1 MTCKFW
7 VGGRPGA
14 CKRARSFLPSIEDMN
29 MRTKDRELLNDV
41 SGRCLESM
49 LFRFGQVEELFP
61 RLRPHL
67 SHAALRRAV
76 ARLRSGAM
84 PSIDSRI
91 PACALA
97 DLLEGSIEQD
107 LLLREVEADMQGFR
121 ELEQRLRR
129 R

>member
-1 MTCKFW
+1 
-7 VGGRPGA
+7 
-14 CKRARSFLPSIEDMN
+14 
-29 MRTKDRELLNDV
+29 MRTKDWELLRDET
-41 SGRCLESM
+41 GRHLLST
-49 LFRFGQVEELFP
+49 FRCIAQAKDLFP
-61 RLRPHL
+61 RLRPNL
-67 SHAALRRAV
+67 SHARLRRAV

-91 PACALA
+91 PASVLA

-107 LLLREVEADMQGFR
+107 VLIRESVADMHELR

>member
-1 MTCKFW
+1 
-7 VGGRPGA
+7 
-14 CKRARSFLPSIEDMN
+14 
-29 MRTKDRELLNDV
+29 MRTKDRELLRDET
-41 SGRCLESM
+41 GRHLKALLARLSQPK
-49 LFRFGQVEELFP
+49 GLFP
-61 RLRPHL
+61 LLRPRL
-67 SHAALRRAV
+67 SHAELRRAV

-91 PACALA
+91 PASVLA

-107 LLLREVEADMQGFR
+107 VLIRESVADMHELR